1 MRSAAG
7 VSGSLVILIIAVSI
21 HYSILS
27 QEVRD
32 REVYRGLNCAFEYCM
47 DKGFDDRELFAQ
59 EFAKIVNDI
68 MITDGELDIYFIDGG
83 WDKGYADIVVE
94 ETYEYGFWGRKGRNR
109 WERAYRIY

>member
-1 MRSAAG
+1 
-7 VSGSLVILIIAVSI
+7 
-21 HYSILS
+21 
-27 QEVRD
+27 
-32 REVYRGLNCAFEYCM
+32 M

-68 MITDGELDIYFIDGG
+68 MITDGELDIYLIDGG
-83 WDKGYADIVVE
+83 WDKVYADIVVE

>member
-7 VSGSLVILIIAVSI
+7 VSGSLVILIIVVSI

-68 MITDGELDIYFIDGG
+68 MITDGELDIYLIGGG